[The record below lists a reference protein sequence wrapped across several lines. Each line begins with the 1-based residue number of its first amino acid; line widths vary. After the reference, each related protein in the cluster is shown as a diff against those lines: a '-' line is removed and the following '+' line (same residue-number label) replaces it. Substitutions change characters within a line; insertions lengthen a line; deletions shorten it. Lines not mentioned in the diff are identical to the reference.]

1 MQDTDSCVSKDC
13 VNTQNTEI
21 DNCSVNAV
29 AIEVMGTKT
38 NVHRVRGCHKA
49 NGRSERKPEPACEFP
64 FSLSVTDALHI
75 QQKLDE
81 TTKLLRDLQEA
92 QKERLSAKQP
102 PNMICLLAPTV
113 KELELGKSRAGHGPS
128 FLCLRSTVTTPAVDL
143 QQHAIRL
150 LSGPL
155 LRITSHVMS
164 SPSVLHRL
172 NLATAAQANYQ
183 AD

>member
-38 NVHRVRGCHKA
+38 NVHHVRGCHKA

-113 KELELGKSRAGHGPS
+113 KELELGKSRAGHGLSLPPLNS
-128 FLCLRSTVTTPAVDL
+128 YHASCRPPTTR
-143 QQHAIRL
+143 H
-150 LSGPL
+150 
-155 LRITSHVMS
+155 
-164 SPSVLHRL
+164 SPSVRPPTQNNQPCYVFSFGFTSAELG
-172 NLATAAQANYQ
+172 YGCSS
-183 AD
+183 